1 MDIYDNIQCII
12 NYTTD
17 FTICTVYRRGRK
29 DIVVRSKQSKSQP
42 IERQL
47 KVFLRLGRTLKKGV
61 KSQKANQLYDHR
73 NETRGSVD

>member
-42 IERQL
+42 IEGILEIGKNTKERSKESERQPT
-47 KVFLRLGRTLKKGV
+47 V
-61 KSQKANQLYDHR
+61 
-73 NETRGSVD
+73 